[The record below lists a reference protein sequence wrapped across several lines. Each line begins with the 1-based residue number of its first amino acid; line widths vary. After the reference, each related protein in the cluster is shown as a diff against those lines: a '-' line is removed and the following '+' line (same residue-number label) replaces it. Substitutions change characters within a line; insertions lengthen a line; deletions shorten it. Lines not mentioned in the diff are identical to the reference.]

1 MRSALLLCLALPLS
15 TAGLSAAEITTA
27 PVRAAE
33 TTPRA
38 NATPTPVRA
47 SLANSRVSNRNL
59 ALNQPV
65 RVDFTTLPRQ
75 IEGVDIASAVTN
87 ALAVGSAGD
96 QWRLIGP
103 VKVTEHEKTRTLLIA
118 FALAPRRTGEFS
130 LPAIPVTWLANE
142 QVVEMGLVT
151 VADRIAV
158 GTEQRPL
165 PKEIDG
171 VAGFAWGIPL
181 EEAAP
186 RLGKTE
192 RVGDAVVA
200 HPAQGLSLKFRGGML
215 CEATLDVASLTLD
228 RARDSFLERWGAPQ
242 LDDTD
247 ATGETRS
254 LTWILGWTSIV
265 AQPATTGITLTLVRE
280 DLQERLA
287 RRQVAGSVFDVLEGP
302 DVTPEPV
309 APEVESERRTS
320 EAEQDFGKPT
330 IPAPE

>member
-1 MRSALLLCLALPLS
+1 MRSVLIVCLA

-27 PVRAAE
+27 PTRTGSTE
-33 TTPRA
+33 TAPRA
-38 NATPTPVRA
+38 DATPVIARA
-47 SLANSRVSNRNL
+47 SLANSRVSSRNL

-75 IEGVDIASAVTN
+75 IEGVDIAAAVTN
-87 ALAVGSAGD
+87 ALAVGAAND
-96 QWRLIGP
+96 HWRLLGE
-103 VKVTEHEKTRTLLIA
+103 VKVSEHEKTHTLQIA
-118 FALAPRRTGEFS
+118 FALAPRRTGEYA

-151 VADRIAV
+151 VAERIAV

-192 RVGDAVVA
+192 RVGDATIA
-200 HPAQGLSLKFRGGML
+200 KPAQGLTLAFRGGLL
-215 CEATLDVASLTLD
+215 CEATLDVAGLTLD

-242 LDDTD
+242 ID
-247 ATGETRS
+247 AKDEAGATTS

-265 AQPATTGITLTLVRE
+265 ARPANGGIALTLTRE

-287 RRQVAGSVFDVLEGP
+287 RRQVGASVFDVLEGP
-302 DVTPEPV
+302 GIAPEPV
-309 APEVESERRTS
+309 TPEVESERRAS
-320 EAEQDFGKPT
+320 EAEKDFGKPT